1 MSLRKPRARSQ
12 NVENVVHVRGQRDY
26 EGLSEIERENRH
38 RAYDAVTSGMRDR
51 GLSLSAAAADAGTTP
66 AIVKRYASELL
77 VKDGGRYSATPSDR
91 SYQRMSVLSVD
102 GVADV
107 DTRGSR
113 VRSLIGRHWNAIR
126 LYGAIGDVSVLTPF
140 RGKRAGGVELASDP
154 DQIEQYLLQG
164 ELDVDDIYV

>member
-1 MSLRKPRARSQ
+1 
-12 NVENVVHVRGQRDY
+12 
-26 EGLSEIERENRH
+26 
-38 RAYDAVTSGMRDR
+38 MRDR

-91 SYQRMSVLSVD
+91 SYQRMSVLSVN
-102 GVADV
+102 GVVDI

-126 LYGAIGDVSVLTPF
+126 LFGSIGDVDVLAPF
-140 RGKRAGGVELASDP
+140 VGKRAGGIELASDP
-154 DQIEQYLLQG
+154 DQIEEYLSQG
-164 ELDVDDIYV
+164 ELDVEDIYV